1 MSIYMIPAD
10 KRYILEPLTDHL
22 TDTMILS
29 CMQGHIGEAYADD
42 PENPASCR
50 FDVVDFTFLCGEPNA
65 ELAAFKPAD
74 VQLDRRNKTRNF
86 MIMVPENDALAEVIR
101 QVHKG
106 HCKMVIRY
114 AFHRTTEGFDQEKL
128 KQSVEALRDEYELK
142 LIDREIYEKSLN
154 IQWNGRRW
162 ASDWCGQFKN
172 YEDYCEH
179 GLGVAILHR
188 GELVAGASSYSYY
201 DEGIEIQIDT
211 REDHRRQGLA
221 YVSGAALILECLK
234 RGLYP
239 SWDAQNLQS
248 ARLAKK
254 LGYQF
259 AGEYA
264 AYEVT
269 WGNGA

>member
-1 MSIYMIPAD
+1 MSVYAIPAD
-10 KRYILEPLTDHL
+10 KRYILEPLTAHL

-42 PENPASCR
+42 PETPASCR
-50 FDVVDFTFLCGEPNA
+50 LDVVDFTFLCGAPNA

-74 VQLDRRNKTRNF
+74 VQLERGIKTRDF
-86 MIMVPENDALAEVIR
+86 MIMVPENDLWAEVIE
-101 QVHKG
+101 QVHRDR
-106 HCKMVIRY
+106 CKIVFRY
-114 AFHRTTEGFDQEKL
+114 AFHHTEEGFDREKL
-128 KQSVEALRDEYELK
+128 QNAVDLLSDEYELK
-142 LIDREIYEKSLN
+142 LIEREIYEKSLTA
-154 IQWNGRRW
+154 QWNGWHW

-172 YEDYCEH
+172 YEDYEKH
-179 GLGVAILHR
+179 GLGAAILHD

-211 REDHRRQGLA
+211 REDHRRKGLA
-221 YVSGAALILECLK
+221 CACASALMLECLK

-239 SWDAQNLQS
+239 SWDAQNLLS
-248 ARLAKK
+248 VELAKK
-254 LGYQF
+254 LGYRY

-269 WGNGA
+269 WK